1 MLISILYR
9 IFQFILIL
17 LGIYWLKGASS
28 SPAVTWMSIYV
39 IEDFNYFSW
48 TDIYTFL
55 LQNKLPLPPVIAF
68 IELAAYKIFGSTYLV
83 TIFLYKVAFIAPYMI
98 VLSFAQTSLRRLII
112 VFLISCLFLY
122 CSITIHRGNPQG
134 YDVFLPLLI
143 ILFIQAVSQS
153 LHSQLALSRIKH
165 AIWAGCCLSLAELT
179 RPFMIYLLPLLMGAV
194 WLRYLICDQNIRF
207 KLIAGFLM
215 PIILISGSLHLCLYI
230 NHQQINFSNHA
241 GFNLHR
247 AWSRLVPLPPLVA
260 EPTLPDANPDRG
272 ENFNTKEHQIN
283 SQRIQNAIFS
293 HWATHPIQSTSFALS
308 LVRDF
313 MSAPTA
319 IYKHNPTSIFLET
332 YRLLYQLL
340 SALLIINFLIMFTR
354 ITFFSKTKIY
364 DLTETDNL
372 ILLIGTCLIVIFA
385 ISEKAEEARF
395 VISTLPFVA
404 AVALARS
411 EDQFTE
417 KRCSQQIRYIW

>member
-1 MLISILYR
+1 MSIRYR
-9 IFQFILIL
+9 IFQLLLIL
-17 LGIYWLKGASS
+17 LGIFWLKGTSS

-39 IEDFNYFSW
+39 IEDFAFFSW

-68 IELAAYKIFGSTYLV
+68 LELAAYKMFGSTYLV
-83 TIFLYKVAFIAPYMI
+83 TIFLYKVAFIAPYVI
-98 VLSFAQTSLRRLII
+98 ILSFAQTSPRRLSI
-112 VFLISCLFLY
+112 VFAISCLFLY

-143 ILFIQAVSQS
+143 MLFIHAANRS
-153 LHSQLALSRIKH
+153 LHSQLTGSRVKY

-179 RPFMIYLLPLLMGAV
+179 RPFMIYLLPLLIGLV
-194 WLRYLICDQNIRF
+194 LLRYLIDEQSIRF
-207 KLIAGFLM
+207 RLIVSFLT

-247 AWSRLVPLPPLVA
+247 AWSRLVPLPALVV
-260 EPTLPDANPDRG
+260 EPTLPNANPERG
-272 ENFNTKEHQIN
+272 ENFNTKEHHLN
-283 SQRIQNAIFS
+283 SQRIQNAIFK
-293 HWATHPIQSTSFALS
+293 HWVTHPIQSTSFAFS
-308 LVRDF
+308 LIREF

-332 YRLLYQLL
+332 YRFSYQLL
-340 SALLIINFLIMFTR
+340 SALLIINFLIMFAR
-354 ITFFSKTKIY
+354 ITFFSKSRID
-364 DLTETDNL
+364 DLAETDNL

-404 AVALARS
+404 ALALARS
-411 EDQFTE
+411 KNEFAE
-417 KRCSQQIRYIW
+417 KRYSQKIRFIW